1 MLKFT
6 CPYCQVEADETELTP
21 GGEAHLKRMGP
32 GSSDQEFYNYLFERK
47 NFRHSFRKMVA
58 FIWLW

>member
-32 GSSDQEFYNYLFERK
+32 GSSDQEFYNYLFFLLSR
-47 NFRHSFRKMVA
+47 
-58 FIWLW
+58 